1 MTINTIEIYEIFK
14 QLSFETPLF
23 NKFSLILLLSTVLI
37 FFGGL
42 FASIFLTEYPVNI
55 FGYYTR
61 NIIDDFISKKSFAI
75 MIVASIVSSFTVHS
89 TIEHFNDK
97 IKLSNREKLKQFEY
111 RLSDEQKMLLNAE
124 MNFFANNNIVNGFK
138 NATRNHE
145 LIADF
150 NKFKDFEPLT
160 KESVQERNKY
170 IRYNPSELIFFMKN
184 GGGELLISPLKE
196 NIPNSNK
203 KEVKQSSNCLMIC
216 PSVD

>member
-23 NKFSLILLLSTVLI
+23 NEFSIILLLSTVLI

-55 FGYYTR
+55 FGYNTR
-61 NIIDDFISKKSFAI
+61 HIINDFISKKSFVI
-75 MIVASIVSSFTVHS
+75 MIVASIVLSFTVHS
-89 TIEHFNDK
+89 TIEHFNDE

-150 NKFKDFEPLT
+150 NKFKHFEPLT

-184 GGGELLISPLKE
+184 GGGELLISPLKD
-196 NIPNSNK
+196 NIPNRNK
-203 KEVKQSSNCLMIC
+203 KEVEQISNCLMIC